1 MLFIDLRAAA
11 NGQISD
17 KYQHY
22 GHENSLMARPPVHP
36 VPSCSREPVV
46 GMKIRVALVSALFA
60 VSGCTTLGSGGP
72 TSPVTP
78 VSTPPAGGKV
88 STSIVSAMNGG
99 LIGGSIGSSLSDA
112 EKRKGLEA
120 EYKALEYNTSGQK
133 VTWKSDNSSH
143 YGEVVAAQP
152 YRVGSQDCRQYTH
165 TVYTSGAGVTARG
178 TACRNADGSWTPLT

>member
-1 MLFIDLRAAA
+1 MFFIDLRAAGC
-11 NGQISD
+11 GQISD

-22 GHENSLMARPPVHP
+22 GHENLPDGVAPN
-36 VPSCSREPVV
+36 PSRSREPVA
-46 GMKIRVALVSALFA
+46 GMKIRVALVSALMA
-60 VSGCTTLGSGGP
+60 VSGCTALSRGGP

-78 VSTPPAGGKV
+78 VATPPAAGKV
-88 STSIVSAMNGG
+88 GTSIVAAMNGG
-99 LIGGSIGSSLSDA
+99 LIGGSIGSGLSDA

-120 EYKALEYNTSGQK
+120 EYKALEYNASGQK
-133 VTWKSDNSSH
+133 VTWKGDSSTH

>member
-1 MLFIDLRAAA
+1 MFFIDLRVAGS
-11 NGQISD
+11 GQISD

-22 GHENSLMARPPVHP
+22 GHENPLDDAAPSSSRP
-36 VPSCSREPVV
+36 REPVV
-46 GMKIRVALVSALFA
+46 GMKIRVALVSALLA
-60 VSGCTTLGSGGP
+60 VSGCSTLSRGGP
-72 TSPVTP
+72 ASPVTP

-88 STSIVSAMNGG
+88 STGIVSAMNGG
-99 LIGGSIGSSLSDA
+99 LIGGSIGSGLSDA

-133 VTWKSDNSSH
+133 VTWKSDSSNH
-143 YGEVVAAQP
+143 SGEVVAAQP

-165 TVYTSGAGVTARG
+165 TVFTGTSGVTARG